1 MSFIIRLLSKVSIIC
16 ASIIVFVLSFL
27 DIISKYNFLGIYTN
41 YFEQIDN
48 YINLADVNILYM
60 LLAISLFYVISF
72 QLDMMHII
80 KKYSKKRRVK
90 SKKGEVEVTLA
101 TINNISEEFLL
112 DKDMINSAKVRSY
125 EGFRSVIIEAN
136 INAISEENLSKNIL
150 DMQEELANHVENITG
165 IKIRKIK
172 IKIKKILNGDTISEK
187 TVRYSKKFK
196 NNMESNDSLDVN
208 DIEEDLLD

>member
-165 IKIRKIK
+165 IKIRKI
-172 IKIKKILNGDTISEK
+172 LNGDTISEK